1 MYYTDVLYSRFEL
14 ATVKMGVAS
23 DSEKTKAAV
32 IQAAGALFAN
42 FGFNGVTARQVAA
55 QAGVSLGAIP
65 YHFGSMEALY
75 EEVLVTAVK
84 ISDEALPLYDKANTA
99 TPEQRLRLAI
109 QWMIKDYAA
118 QKVAWP
124 VKLIEREALDP
135 SASFRKV
142 LKHSYLPEFE
152 WLCEVVSSVT
162 SLPKDSDA
170 VRFGVITMH
179 LLASTFLTHR
189 RILQEFAPAVI
200 EKVQGGDSFIEVLAN
215 VTLDAVNR
223 YSHGFPLTK
232 SKKKK
237 T

>member
-1 MYYTDVLYSRFEL
+1 M
-14 ATVKMGVAS
+14 MGVAS
-23 DSEKTKAAV
+23 DSEKTKATV
-32 IQAAGALFAN
+32 IQAAGELFAN
-42 FGFNGVTARQVAA
+42 FGFNGVTARQVTAK
-55 QAGVSLGAIP
+55 AGVSLGAIP

-84 ISDEALPLYDKANTA
+84 ISDEALPLFDEANTA
-99 TPEQRLRLAI
+99 TPEEALRLAI

-118 QKVAWP
+118 QTVAWP
-124 VKLIEREALDP
+124 IKLIEREALDP

-152 WLCEVVSSVT
+152 WLCDVVSRAT
-162 SLPKDSDA
+162 SLPKNNDA

-179 LLASTFLTHR
+179 LLASTFMTHR

-200 EKVQGGDSFIEVLAN
+200 EKVHDGDSFVEVLAN
-215 VTLDAVNR
+215 VTLDSVKR
-223 YSHGFPLTK
+223 YGDGFPLPK

-237 T
+237 SASK

>member
-1 MYYTDVLYSRFEL
+1 
-14 ATVKMGVAS
+14 MGVAS

-32 IQAAGALFAN
+32 VQAAGELFAN
-42 FGFNGVTARQVAA
+42 FGFNGVTARQVTAK
-55 QAGVSLGAIP
+55 AGVSLGAIP

-84 ISDEALPLYDKANTA
+84 ISDEALPLFDEANA
-99 TPEQRLRLAI
+99 AKPEQSLRLAI

-142 LKHSYLPEFE
+142 LKHKYLPEFE
-152 WLCEVVSSVT
+152 WLCDVVSRVT
-162 SLPKDSDA
+162 SLPKDNDA

-179 LLASTFLTHR
+179 LLASTFMTHR
-189 RILQEFAPAVI
+189 RILQDFAPAVV
-200 EKVQGGDSFIEVLAN
+200 ENAHGGDSFIEVLAN
-215 VTLDAVNR
+215 VTLDSVKR
-223 YSHGFPLTK
+223 YADGFPSPK
-232 SKKKK
+232 SKKKSTK
-237 T
+237 KKSTSK